1 MSAQK
6 EQMQD
11 KICPRSNAYYFK
23 NMELIIYL
31 LSGKTTNECR
41 KYWILPTPL

>member
-1 MSAQK
+1 MLHVPGVTHIIK
-6 EQMQD
+6 
-11 KICPRSNAYYFK
+11 K

-41 KYWILPTPL
+41 KYLVFPTPL

>member
-1 MSAQK
+1 MSAQT

-11 KICPRSNAYYFK
+11 KICTRSNAYYFI

-41 KYWILPTPL
+41 KYWVFPTPL

>member
-1 MSAQK
+1 MLHLPGVTH
-6 EQMQD
+6 
-11 KICPRSNAYYFK
+11 IFFL

-41 KYWILPTPL
+41 KYWVLPTPL